1 MCEISGPTNIS
12 TPKNDIFVH
21 ATPKVEGNI
30 QVIDFPFPDG
40 VNLRF
45 TDVFSRSVK
54 LRRLTT
60 RFFFSLDLFVEA
72 LKKGRL
78 IFWTYNLE
86 LAVLALARI
95 MCADIHLKRGW
106 LLLWLPFS

>member
-45 TDVFSRSVK
+45 TDVFFQVRE
-54 LRRLTT
+54 T
-60 RFFFSLDLFVEA
+60 
-72 LKKGRL
+72 
-78 IFWTYNLE
+78 
-86 LAVLALARI
+86 
-95 MCADIHLKRGW
+95 
-106 LLLWLPFS
+106 